1 MVDEENKEQG
11 AIDAE
16 CAVEADCNAH
26 PRIEAEKVMPD
37 EPAVQVGEK
46 FGDDLSMIELVPQP
60 EIEATAA
67 PSNAEAEHDLNVSVT
82 EAEAMHDIEAHKSLD
97 AAEPAPQV
105 SLADED
111 IVGQEAD
118 VDLDE
123 IHVAESSVSTSSDS
137 TDGSNNAEMVSS
149 AEHDAAASDT
159 EQKKRGTSGTSS
171 GIALPS
177 FVDRSETGVFGSVG
191 TKTGIPLP
199 PCADDEP
206 KDNAEKAANAVT
218 PIADEQL
225 HEQQYTVISKH
236 EEVEEVKETEGE
248 YSEVS
253 SEFSDVDDQYT
264 QAGVDYTRTEVEE
277 PQEEL
282 LSARQLGTALTE
294 NNLLSFDPLASLT
307 NYPHLYTALLDVKG
321 VWKSSVSMDEL
332 IVAAARAEQSDRRN
346 EEIKSWYAMRI
357 KKLVV
362 NVLDFIWI
370 APAYNMDENDLLVIN
385 DEQLFTS
392 LTGVNASDF
401 KELCSRGF
409 INSNNFIALVRQF
422 KLWEAETFSPAD
434 YILVHLRRE
443 RMVA

>member
-26 PRIEAEKVMPD
+26 PRAEAEEVMPV

-46 FGDDLSMIELVPQP
+46 FGDDLSMVELVPQP
-60 EIEATAA
+60 EIEAAA
-67 PSNAEAEHDLNVSVT
+67 MPSNVEAEHDLNVSVT
-82 EAEAMHDIEAHKSLD
+82 EAEALHDIETHKSPD

-105 SLADED
+105 SLAEED

-123 IHVAESSVSTSSDS
+123 IHVAESYVPTSSDS
-137 TDGSNNAEMVSS
+137 TDSGNNAEMVSS

-159 EQKKRGTSGTSS
+159 EQKKRGTNS

-177 FVDRSETGVFGSVG
+177 FIDRSETGVFGSVG

-199 PCADDEP
+199 PRADDEP
-206 KDNAEKAANAVT
+206 KDNDEKAANAVT

-236 EEVEEVKETEGE
+236 EEVEEIKETEGE
-248 YSEVS
+248 YSELR
-253 SEFSDVDDQYT
+253 SEFSDEDDQYT
-264 QAGVDYTRTEVEE
+264 QAGVDYTQTEVEE

-321 VWKSSVSMDEL
+321 VWQSSVSMDEL

-370 APAYNMDENDLLVIN
+370 AHAYNMDENGSLVID

-409 INSNNFIALVRQF
+409 INRNNFIALVRQF